1 MIQGLVHDIVSNSQN
16 KTNFN
21 QMLKNLISCLY
32 EINKNELLK
41 NEEYLNEK
49 IKNNFENASAIFPKL
64 TFEQYQQQTI
74 DNLIKNDVNTTLLYV
89 KSPTKQNIFEP
100 LQLAILET
108 FFKIKIQRCNKTK
121 FKGTKTF
128 DGICENKIFQCKYIN
143 ESGGSQDNQFND
155 LIGFNVEQ
163 NEYINYLVISGD
175 YGIKK
180 MKSWL
185 SNNKLKQ
192 RTNVVILD
200 DDVQILTNDDY
211 ETQVRKSFNKYY
223 STNEELIYGLNEINE
238 SIIVEPF
245 AGNCDLILQT
255 SKLFKNKPLIKAYD
269 ITEIKVMNE
278 SKQFTVQYN
287 SNTDTL
293 LNNIFENEENCFVL
307 TNPPYTAKNKL
318 NNETKTKY
326 LHLLTNIND
335 LYQIFI
341 EQLIKCKDKING
353 GFIIIPTNFL
363 FGKQSQSLRNKFLS
377 VFNIQVLNIFEKQV
391 FDYTTQSVI
400 SMLFMKHEPNE
411 RCVYIH
417 NKQGIEEIEYTL
429 LKDIINYSMNDEYK
443 HENNKI
449 QVCRNYKTTKGYV
462 PSNIKIS
469 CIDPNMKAYI
479 EKYDGVEDKM
489 TDRAYMRLCFTK
501 QFDRDEE
508 ESICDIFNHE
518 LKQIRERTHSLVLT
532 SFREYDRKRLTFDEV
547 FIIINYI
554 INEEL

>member
-1 MIQGLVHDIVSNSQN
+1 MQLYF
-16 KTNFN
+16 K
-21 QMLKNLISCLY
+21 SCLY

-49 IKNNFENASAIFPKL
+49 IKNNFDIASAIFPKL

-155 LIGFNVEQ
+155 LIGFNIEQ

-255 SKLFKNKPLIKAYD
+255 SKLFKNKPLIKTYD
-269 ITEIKVMNE
+269 ITEIKAMNE
-278 SKQFTVQYN
+278 SEQFTVQ
-287 SNTDTL
+287 
-293 LNNIFENEENCFVL
+293 
-307 TNPPYTAKNKL
+307 
-318 NNETKTKY
+318 
-326 LHLLTNIND
+326 
-335 LYQIFI
+335 
-341 EQLIKCKDKING
+341 
-353 GFIIIPTNFL
+353 
-363 FGKQSQSLRNKFLS
+363 
-377 VFNIQVLNIFEKQV
+377 
-391 FDYTTQSVI
+391 
-400 SMLFMKHEPNE
+400 
-411 RCVYIH
+411 
-417 NKQGIEEIEYTL
+417 
-429 LKDIINYSMNDEYK
+429 
-443 HENNKI
+443 
-449 QVCRNYKTTKGYV
+449 
-462 PSNIKIS
+462 
-469 CIDPNMKAYI
+469 
-479 EKYDGVEDKM
+479 
-489 TDRAYMRLCFTK
+489 
-501 QFDRDEE
+501 
-508 ESICDIFNHE
+508 
-518 LKQIRERTHSLVLT
+518 
-532 SFREYDRKRLTFDEV
+532 
-547 FIIINYI
+547 
-554 INEEL
+554 